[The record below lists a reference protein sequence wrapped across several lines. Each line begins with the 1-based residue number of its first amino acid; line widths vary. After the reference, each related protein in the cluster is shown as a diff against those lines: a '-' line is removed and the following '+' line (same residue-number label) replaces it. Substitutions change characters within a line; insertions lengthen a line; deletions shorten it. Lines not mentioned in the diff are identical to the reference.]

1 MPSTAGRLPQF
12 LGLGVQKG
20 GTTTLQRLLEQH
32 PQVWLPPEKELHF
45 FSLHYARGECWY
57 ADRFADA
64 APDQCCGDITPYY
77 IFHPYAPQR
86 IAELLPD
93 ARLIVLLRDPVERCL
108 SQYFHS
114 SRLGLESLELE
125 EALASEQN
133 RLLAAGLKL
142 AEVGATHRSHQEHSY
157 LARSRYELQLARY
170 ERRFSNNQ
178 LLLLKSEDLF
188 ESQALVWER
197 VLNFLELDAMR
208 CPDGMTSANAG
219 RGESADVPE
228 SLRLRLREQLQSTY
242 RTMERRYGITWPIS
256 QKSAN

>member
-1 MPSTAGRLPQF
+1 MNMTSPAGRLPQF

-45 FSLHYARGECWY
+45 FSLHYARGQRWY

-64 APDQCCGDITPYY
+64 AAHQCCGDITPYY
-77 IFHPYAPQR
+77 IFHPHAAQR
-86 IAELLPD
+86 IADLLPD

-114 SRLGLESLELE
+114 CRLGLESLGLE
-125 EALASEQN
+125 EALACESD
-133 RLLAAGLKL
+133 RLLGADLLL
-142 AEVGATHRSHQEHSY
+142 AQPGATHRSHQEHSY
-157 LARSRYELQLARY
+157 LARSRYEQQLVRY
-170 ERRFSNNQ
+170 EQRFAKNQ

-188 ESQALVWER
+188 QRQAVVWQR
-197 VLNFLELDAMR
+197 VLNFLELDALP
-208 CPDGMTSANAG
+208 CPEGMTPANAG

-228 SLRLRLREQLQSTY
+228 LLKMRLREKLQSTY
-242 RTMERRYGITWPIS
+242 RTMESRYGISW
-256 QKSAN
+256 